1 LSKQEILWRF
11 DSAASAAAS
20 CGSVNAFLAVF
31 SKEGIYREMDTQESK
46 KSRDMSKEKNFV
58 SFEEAASEVEVA
70 MTRLAL
76 LHLSFSETLVREL
89 GEEKGR
95 QLIITSI
102 LEYGKRVGKRI
113 KRGLPDLPRYG
124 VYGKYADGKIY
135 DCVLARI
142 FREYGEEDLGCL
154 YCYVDAA
161 KTMAVDRNRK
171 LIHKDCAACGDDYCT
186 FEEAPTTAKERVD
199 FDDMAIGWKN
209 IDRRIAEEDRSKKA
223 GRSEERPKI

>member
-1 LSKQEILWRF
+1 MQ
-11 DSAASAAAS
+11 D
-20 CGSVNAFLAVF
+20 
-31 SKEGIYREMDTQESK
+31 SK
-46 KSRDMSKEKNFV
+46 KRPEMSEEKNLV
-58 SFEEAASEVEVA
+58 SIEEAAREVEVA

-89 GEEKGR
+89 GEEKAK
-95 QLIITSI
+95 QLIIKSI
-102 LEYGKRVGKRI
+102 VEYGKRIGERI

-124 VYGKYADGKIY
+124 VYGKYADGKVY

-161 KTMAVDRNRK
+161 KTMAVDPNRK

-186 FEEAPTTAKERVD
+186 FEEEHTTAKEWVD
-199 FDDMAIGWKN
+199 FENMAIEWKK
-209 IDRRIAEEDRSKKA
+209 IDRRIDERERSKKVS
-223 GRSEERPKI
+223 RSEERLKK